1 MASCRFLGS
10 CLTLLLFAAC
20 LVYAACS
27 GPLLLFPSL
36 LLSVS
41 RQRFAN
47 SRRQRTVASFDEF
60 GALPQVQNAYAAINR
75 AKPVVAFRTAN
86 ATVVA
91 FRLYESESKQLFV
104 SMGCDPLQSL
114 TSAEWVPGSSDRRRQ
129 HFLLVSGI
137 AGDCRMLSRHAKE
150 LVLNHTVAFAAP
162 PTGLYIAERLGA
174 YLQGHTAGSSRPL
187 ACHCFVISTPLRT
200 HAGIGSSSAQD
211 YSMSSNTSSD
221 AGNSSSTGSDAGNS
235 SSVSAGEHGNS
246 SIQCD
251 LRLDTV
257 PAIQVDSP
265 VRQGPRSALGPPGA
279 QGTIQGKQGTIY
291 EVSCA
296 GGVWRIAAGMAGRG
310 MLAGKKML
318 EDLYPE
324 ELLDCQKREVDG
336 GGSSGTQ
343 MSLDECKRMVS
354 QVFQGRSPTDR
365 AKDEEKSE
373 EPVSF
378 KFFVFPDEI

>member
-162 PTGLYIAERLGA
+162 PTGLYIAERL
-174 YLQGHTAGSSRPL
+174 
-187 ACHCFVISTPLRT
+187 
-200 HAGIGSSSAQD
+200 
-211 YSMSSNTSSD
+211 
-221 AGNSSSTGSDAGNS
+221 
-235 SSVSAGEHGNS
+235 
-246 SIQCD
+246 
-251 LRLDTV
+251 
-257 PAIQVDSP
+257 